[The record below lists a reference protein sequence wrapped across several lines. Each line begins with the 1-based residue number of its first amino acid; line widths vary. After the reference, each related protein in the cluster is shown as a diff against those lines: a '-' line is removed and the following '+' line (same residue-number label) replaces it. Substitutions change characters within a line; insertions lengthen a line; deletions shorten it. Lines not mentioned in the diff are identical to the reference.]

1 MKLLVEIS
9 RPLMK
14 WKVNIINRLVFN
26 LLWVTS
32 FILLTLHPC
41 ADWRKM
47 SAFNSTF
54 FFSIPAEGRGLGRAF
69 QNITML
75 PGCSGKFF
83 VVFGGCLIYWWSN
96 LSLLFSYKLINKSS
110 SLVLYSS
117 LVLGANLLRRLLPT
131 DGPLK
136 EYQ

>member
-1 MKLLVEIS
+1 MSYIIYSLNTLSLCRLKKQCQLLIQY
-9 RPLMK
+9 
-14 WKVNIINRLVFN
+14 
-26 LLWVTS
+26 
-32 FILLTLHPC
+32 
-41 ADWRKM
+41 
-47 SAFNSTF
+47 
-54 FFSIPAEGRGLGRAF
+54 FFSIQAEGRGLGRAL

-83 VVFGGCLIYWWSN
+83 MVFGGCLIYWWSN

-117 LVLGANLLRRLLPT
+117 LVLGANLLRRRLPT

>member
-1 MKLLVEIS
+1 MSYIIYSLNTLSLCRLKKKCQLLIQH
-9 RPLMK
+9 
-14 WKVNIINRLVFN
+14 F
-26 LLWVTS
+26 
-32 FILLTLHPC
+32 
-41 ADWRKM
+41 
-47 SAFNSTF
+47 FNS
-54 FFSIPAEGRGLGRAF
+54 SKRKGGLGRAF

-117 LVLGANLLRRLLPT
+117 LVLGANLLRRRLPT

-136 EYQ
+136 EYHNRAKSFMKSH

>member
-1 MKLLVEIS
+1 
-9 RPLMK
+9 
-14 WKVNIINRLVFN
+14 
-26 LLWVTS
+26 
-32 FILLTLHPC
+32 
-41 ADWRKM
+41 
-47 SAFNSTF
+47 
-54 FFSIPAEGRGLGRAF
+54 
-69 QNITML
+69 ML

-117 LVLGANLLRRLLPT
+117 LVLGANLLRRRLPT

>member
-1 MKLLVEIS
+1 MS
-9 RPLMK
+9 Y
-14 WKVNIINRLVFN
+14 IIYSLNTLSLCRLK
-26 LLWVTS
+26 
-32 FILLTLHPC
+32 
-41 ADWRKM
+41 KM
-47 SAFNSTF
+47 SAFNST

-117 LVLGANLLRRLLPT
+117 LVLGANLLRRRLPT

-136 EYQ
+136 EYHNRAKSFMKSQ

>member
-1 MKLLVEIS
+1 MS
-9 RPLMK
+9 Y
-14 WKVNIINRLVFN
+14 IIYSLNTLSLCRLK
-26 LLWVTS
+26 
-32 FILLTLHPC
+32 
-41 ADWRKM
+41 KM

-54 FFSIPAEGRGLGRAF
+54 FSIQAEGRGLGRAF

-117 LVLGANLLRRLLPT
+117 LVLGANLLRRRLPT

-136 EYQ
+136 ES